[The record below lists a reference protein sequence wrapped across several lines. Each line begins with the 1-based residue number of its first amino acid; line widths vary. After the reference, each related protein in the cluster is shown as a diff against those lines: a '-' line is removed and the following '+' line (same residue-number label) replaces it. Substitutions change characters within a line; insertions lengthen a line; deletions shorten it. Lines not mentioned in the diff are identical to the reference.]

1 MIIYAF
7 RILFAVSLT
16 AFIFFIYYPNN
27 LRASTLEDTLKNNPE
42 AEEIPMQINI
52 EKVGLINVSVFANE
66 NDVYIP
72 LADLLKTLKVNINL
86 VKNNFVATGFFIEE
100 KNNYYIDVNEL
111 RAEIKGREVLVQRS
125 DFYVNETD
133 LYMKSDLFKTIF
145 DINMNV
151 DMKRM
156 SIYMNSKNTLPYT
169 LEQQRLSLR
178 NLKPFSET
186 GFSKPDIIIPR
197 ERKLLGLGFLDWQLT
212 YSYSNPNKDY
222 YNYNVALGNEL
233 IGGDLNVNLYGN
245 KDNAIDL
252 DNSYARWRYVTEES
266 WFKQGIAG
274 DINPVS
280 GLFSSV
286 QGVQLTNA
294 PPISRKILGGYKIF
308 DQIEPNWE
316 VELYV
321 NNEMI
326 AYTRA
331 NESGYFEFEVP
342 LLYGSNFI
350 TLKYYG
356 PSGEIKTS
364 DRVIQVP
371 YTFLPAGEFEY
382 YLSAGREKTDRRNLL
397 SEASFNFGI
406 TSFLTLGGGN
416 SYIDNTVVP
425 RNYPNANLS
434 LKILDGLILSGQY
447 FANYKGRATLNLL
460 LPSQASAEINYL
472 RYEENSYFN
481 PGAIKEEK
489 NISFFLPLTFGGF
502 SSNFR
507 LNASEIQRTNIK
519 QLFIYP
525 GLFMNYGRFQGSAQL
540 NSIYQEDNGIYRNNY
555 LVSNYLLSYRLLDD
569 MIIRNQT
576 DVDHLNNKVLRTG
589 IYVDKSVFNA
599 GWISISVSRDFV
611 QNSYTGGVNF
621 RFYLPFTSMSTN
633 YRADKSGWE
642 IQQSF
647 YGSIGY
653 DDFKNKFITDNR
665 YLSNRAALTFVP
677 YLEKNNNNM
686 FDCCD
691 KILESQL
698 EVKMESGHAVKYFDD
713 KNVWFTD
720 LDPYS
725 YYNLQINPM
734 TFDNPLYRPKYK
746 TYAIYT
752 DPSRFKMI
760 PVPVY
765 ITGMVTGY
773 VNQLGIEGRKGVSG
787 MEVVLETKEGVIHSV
802 QQTFSDG
809 EFIFDDV
816 PPGKYKVYLKSEELT
831 RRGYNDNKKIYYIK
845 VKSIE
850 DGDSISYLEFLIKKP
865 EK

>member
-1 MIIYAF
+1 MTIYAF
-7 RILFAVSLT
+7 RFFYIVCITALILFLFSPSSL
-16 AFIFFIYYPNN
+16 F
-27 LRASTLEDTLKNNPE
+27 ASKQEDTLKNNPD

-52 EKVGLINVSVFANE
+52 EKVGLINVNVFANE

-72 LADLLKTLKVNINL
+72 LADLLKTVKVNVNL
-86 VKNNFVATGFFIEE
+86 VKNNFTATGFFIDE
-100 KNNYYIDVNEL
+100 NNTYFIDVNEL

-133 LYMKSDLFKTIF
+133 LYMKSDLFKKIF
-145 DINMNV
+145 EIDMNV

-169 LEQQRLSLR
+169 LEQQRITLR
-178 NLKPFSET
+178 NINPYTET
-186 GFSKPDIIIPR
+186 GITKPDVIIPR
-197 ERKLLGLGFLDWQLT
+197 ERKILGLGFLDWQLT

-222 YNYNVALGNEL
+222 YNYNIALGNEL
-233 IGGDLNVNLYGN
+233 IGGDLNVNLFGN
-245 KDNAIDL
+245 KDNAVDL
-252 DNSYARWRYVTEES
+252 DNSFLRWRFVTEES

-280 GLFSSV
+280 GLFSGV

-308 DQIEPNWE
+308 DQIYPNWE

-331 NESGYFEFEVP
+331 NESGYFEFTIP

-356 PSGEIKTS
+356 PSGEIQTS

-371 YTFLPAGEFEY
+371 YTFLPSGEFEY
-382 YLSAGREKTDRRNLL
+382 YISAGREKTERRNLL
-397 SEASFNFGI
+397 SEANFNYGI
-406 TSFLTLGGGN
+406 TSFLTLGAGN
-416 SYIDNTVVP
+416 TYLDNADVP

-447 FANYKGRATLNLL
+447 FAKYRGRATLNLL
-460 LPSQASAEINYL
+460 LPSQASAEINYI

-489 NISFFLPLTFGGF
+489 NLSFFVPVTSGGF

-507 LNASEIQRTNIK
+507 LNASEILRSNGKQR
-519 QLFIYP
+519 FIYT
-525 GLFMNYGRFQGSAQL
+525 GLFLNYGRFQGSAQL
-540 NSIYQEDNGIYRNNY
+540 SSIFQQYNDSYRNDY
-555 LVSNYLLSYRLLDD
+555 LVSNLLLSYRLFDD

-576 DVDHLNNKVLRTG
+576 DIDHLNSKVMRTG
-589 IYVDKSVFNA
+589 IYIDKSVFNA
-599 GWISISVSRDFV
+599 GWISLSVSKDFI
-611 QNSYTGGVNF
+611 QDNYSGAVNF

-633 YRADKSGWE
+633 YRSDKSGWE

-647 YGSIGY
+647 YGSIGF

-665 YLSNRAALTFVP
+665 YLSNRAGLTFVP
-677 YLEKNNNNM
+677 YLERNNNNM

-698 EVKMESGHAVKYFDD
+698 EVKMESGHAVKYQDD

-725 YYNLQINPM
+725 YYNLHINPM

-746 TYAIYT
+746 TYSIYT

-765 ITGMVTGY
+765 ITGMVSGY
-773 VNQLGIEGRKGVSG
+773 VNQFDGSGRKGVSG
-787 MEVVLETKEGVIHSV
+787 MEVILETKEGVIHSV
-802 QQTFSDG
+802 TQTFSDG

-816 PPGKYKVYLKSEELT
+816 PPGKYKVYLKSEDLT
-831 RRGYNDNKKIYYIK
+831 RRGYKDVKKIYYIK
-845 VKSIE
+845 VKSLE
-850 DGDSISYLEFLIKKP
+850 DGDSISDIEFLINKI